1 MGEKRDLFLFLRNH
15 KILNMDLHTKHKKNE
30 SSFRVCKPGWTNF
43 VPNIIKIAFKMNR
56 WEFFLCKFEKT
67 EKIAIELLAEVR
79 STNPL
84 VHL

>member
-1 MGEKRDLFLFLRNH
+1 M
-15 KILNMDLHTKHKKNE
+15 
-30 SSFRVCKPGWTNF
+30 
-43 VPNIIKIAFKMNR
+43 PNIIKIAFKMNR